1 MRSSETATVTTSSA
15 PDDDDRNE
23 DVANLSKLL
32 SALASG
38 ARAVHSLPLED
49 DFLYESTYPEFSSL
63 VQQGSTELTQVLS
76 LALQLQDHE
85 KKDLDRDDP
94 AVWDA
99 CADACDWLLE
109 QAELYLRDDAQLEL
123 SHWSLTARDH
133 AQSAYGRINERVVE
147 MEKPQVTY
155 NIVVD
160 NSRTAPFVP
169 IGYETNVLVA
179 GRAND
184 TRYGGT
190 PDVSFLGDTVVGP
203 SHHCPHMKRDE
214 ICNLKCNYPLP
225 ESEPEP
231 IQEHDLSEANHLWVD
246 TIDKL
251 TDLVNK
257 LELVTQMAV
266 DLEAHSYRSFAGLV
280 CLMQITINDV
290 AGGSQDYLID
300 TLALFHDIPSAL
312 APIFANPKILKI
324 MHGADSDVVW
334 LQRDFGIYVVN
345 LLDTGRAARL
355 LKLPSFGLAHLL
367 KAYVGITAD
376 KTHQLSDW
384 RQRPLPETMQHYAK
398 MDTHYL
404 INIAQHLLWSV
415 QHHSSPEV
423 TVEELFDACQQV
435 CLIRYDKEVFRINGH
450 KSLIHS
456 NRKSKT
462 ELSETQEEALRSL
475 YDWRDMVAR
484 ECDESPHFVCPNKS
498 LLRLGM
504 ACPTTVT
511 ALQSLLNPMPPLVM
525 RFSQDILQRFHYILK
540 DKASSAAPGPH
551 STSAFFF
558 KPAEPDEESTP
569 RGLLSPVLGTEDLYK
584 EAGWM
589 TPSVLHESVHEST
602 EDEDPHDADGK
613 PKNLLMVDKSNQQY
627 QTRAGFSSHSLASSS
642 FREKTASGIGAAS
655 GLSDE
660 VEAAAERAQ
669 RAASNVRTA
678 MGGTNLLGLISP
690 SADIEEDDDDD
701 REEVE
706 DDKENEDSETE
717 FEIPRSMR
725 EIYKVSNRNRRNK
738 NIASPESLGLDTSQ
752 ASKTDAATMAEAEA
766 VLRARGTAYFDL
778 SRKRQKH
785 DDEEIDQQA
794 SQEDDIAFMQ
804 QIGWVKDAE
813 EAEALKPRP
822 RADSEDFDGDEEKP
836 EKDSVRPFDYS
847 TVGNIGV
854 YDPTAPPAAN
864 PFFTGA
870 AVAGSGFDQGSS
882 GPKRDKAK
890 RGGKT
895 SRAGRGGRAER
906 PEKRDGKSFVYKK
919 K

>member
-1 MRSSETATVTTSSA
+1 MSSSAAATSSA
-15 PDDDDRNE
+15 LDETDDQCQGE
-23 DVANLSKLL
+23 ANLSKLL

-49 DFLYESTYPEFSSL
+49 DFLYESAYPEFSNL
-63 VQQGSTELTQVLS
+63 AQQGSTELTQVLS
-76 LALQLQDHE
+76 LALQLQDQDQQQQ
-85 KKDLDRDDP
+85 DLDHDDP
-94 AVWDA
+94 ALWDA

-133 AQSAYGRINERVVE
+133 AQSAYGRINERIVE
-147 MEKPQVTY
+147 MEKPQLTY
-155 NIVVD
+155 NILVD
-160 NSRTAPFVP
+160 NARTTPFVP
-169 IGYETNVLVA
+169 IGYETAVLVP

-190 PDVSFLGDTVVGP
+190 PDVSFLGDAVVGP
-203 SHHCPHMKRDE
+203 SHYCPHMKRDD
-214 ICNLKCNYPLP
+214 ILNLKCNYPLP
-225 ESEPEP
+225 SAQPES
-231 IQEHDLSEANHLWVD
+231 IQEHDLSEINHVWVD
-246 TIDKL
+246 TVEKL
-251 TDLVNK
+251 SDLVNNLK
-257 LELVTQMAV
+257 SVTQLAV

-280 CLMQITINDV
+280 CLMQITIDDH

-300 TLALFHDIPSAL
+300 TLALYHDISSAL
-312 APIFANPKILKI
+312 APVFANPNILKI
-324 MHGADSDVVW
+324 MHGADSDVAW

-367 KAYVGITAD
+367 KAYVGVTAD

-404 INIAQHLLWSV
+404 MKIAQHLLWSI

-423 TVEELFDACQQV
+423 TVEKLFDACQQV

-462 ELSETQEEALRSL
+462 ELSDTQEEALRSL

-498 LLRLGM
+498 LLRLCM

-511 ALQSLLNPMPPLVM
+511 ALQSLLNPMPPLVL
-525 RFSQDILQRFHYILK
+525 RFSQDILQRFHHTLK
-540 DKASSAAPGPH
+540 DKAPRAGPH
-551 STSAFFF
+551 SSSAFFF
-558 KPAEPDEESTP
+558 KPAEPDEESTL
-569 RGLLSPVLGTEDLYK
+569 RGLLSPVLGTEALYK

-589 TPSVLHESVHEST
+589 TPSALHDSVHEST
-602 EDEDPHDADGK
+602 EDEDPHDVDGK
-613 PKNLLMVDKSNQQY
+613 PKNLLLVDESNKQY
-627 QTRAGFSSHSLASSS
+627 QTASGFSSHSLASSS
-642 FREKTASGIGAAS
+642 FREKTASGLGAAS

-660 VEAAAERAQ
+660 VEAAAKRAQ
-669 RAASNVRTA
+669 RAASNVRSA
-678 MGGTNLLGLISP
+678 MGGTNLLGLISQ

-717 FEIPRSMR
+717 FVIPRSMR

-738 NIASPESLGLDTSQ
+738 NVAFPESLGLEVSQ
-752 ASKTDAATMAEAEA
+752 GATADAGTVEEAEA
-766 VLRARGTAYFDL
+766 VLSARGTAYFDL

-785 DDEEIDQQA
+785 EEEDTDQQV
-794 SQEDDIAFMQ
+794 SQEDDIAFLQ
-804 QIGWVKDAE
+804 KIGWVKDAE

-822 RADSEDFDGDEEKP
+822 RGDSEDFDGDEDKP
-836 EKDSVRPFDYS
+836 EKEIVRPLDYS

-864 PFFTGA
+864 PFFAGA

-906 PEKRDGKSFVYKK
+906 PEKREGKSFVYKK